1 METSA
6 KTGLNTQEFLL
17 KLLRFYM
24 KTLLKKK
31 KKLKD
36 IEDKKTKNKNIN
48 KPKEKIKQKKIQIVA
63 FSTDDTDY
71 TPIYI
76 INIFLGNKIIQ
87 FLKNQSLLVLFIRK

>member
-6 KTGLNTQEFLL
+6 KTGLNTQEIFIQAVKVLYED
-17 KLLRFYM
+17 F
-24 KTLLKKK
+24 TKKE

-36 IEDKKTKNKNIN
+36 KEDKKTKNKNIN

-76 INIFLGNKIIQ
+76 INIFLG
-87 FLKNQSLLVLFIRK
+87 